1 MKSINVSK
9 TMPPVVVFKLCY
21 FNKNQSCEDDII
33 DECAKNAFNEIGKV
47 NLRNIWPEFI
57 RVQQDVNLYR
67 LYYYIGITTV
77 YVGAHI

>member
-1 MKSINVSK
+1 
-9 TMPPVVVFKLCY
+9 MPPVIVFKLCY

-67 LYYYIGITTV
+67 LYYYRHNNCICRRSHLI
-77 YVGAHI
+77 IQIW